1 MSLQQSGISAGTDQ
15 LQGTAFLQLGF
26 RPFFAG
32 AAIYAIISI
41 FVWMGVYQ
49 HGWSL
54 VPVGMPASLWHA
66 HELIYGYALAVIAG
80 FLLAAVKN
88 WTGESTVQGAG
99 LLILFLLWVFARV
112 AFLAAS
118 VVPLQVAAA
127 LDTLFLLGVLVAISL
142 PIIKVRQWKQLGI
155 VSKILLMLIFNSIF
169 YLAALASDA
178 ILMGQAVYFGLYLV
192 LALIF
197 VMARRVIPFFI
208 QNGVEYPVKLKNPL
222 WLDISSLVLFVLFV
236 IYDVLDI
243 SDLVTAVLAGL
254 LAVLHSVRLLLWYT
268 PGIWKKP
275 LLWVLYLAYASIVAG
290 FVLSAATAF
299 VGSSYF
305 LAVHAFTVGGI
316 GLLTLGMM
324 SRVTL
329 GHTGRNVFD
338 PPSGLGVMFALMLA
352 AAIVRVLLP
361 LFDMSRYPVWVAVS
375 QWLWI
380 VAFSLFLLRFLPMLI
395 RARVDG
401 RAG

>member
-1 MSLQQSGISAGTDQ
+1 MSLSPQDASQA
-15 LQGTAFLQLGF
+15 QGTAFLELGF

-32 AAIYAIISI
+32 ASVFAIVSI
-41 FVWMGVYQ
+41 VAWMGVYQ

-54 VPVGMPASLWHA
+54 VPAGMPATLWHA
-66 HELIYGYALAVIAG
+66 HELIFGYALAVIAG

-88 WTGESTVQGAG
+88 WTGGQTVQGG
-99 LLILFLLWVFARV
+99 SLLTLFLLWAFARL

-118 VVPLQVAAA
+118 VVPLQVAAI
-127 LDTLFLLGVLVAISL
+127 LDSLFLLGVLVAITL

-155 VSKILLMLIFNSIF
+155 VSKILLMLILNSIF
-169 YLAALASDA
+169 YLAVLASDPV
-178 ILMGQAVYFGLYLV
+178 LMGQAVYFGLYLV

-197 VMARRVIPFFI
+197 VMARRVLPFFI
-208 QNGVEYPVKLKNPL
+208 QNGVDYPVKLKNPL
-222 WLDISSLVLFVLFV
+222 WLDIGSLILFVLFA
-236 IYDVLDI
+236 IFDVLDL
-243 SDLVTAVLAGL
+243 SEMVTGVLAGL
-254 LAVLHSVRLLLWYT
+254 LALLHGIRLFFWYT

-275 LLWVLYLAYASIVAG
+275 LLWVLYLAYVSLVAG

-299 VGSSYF
+299 VGTSF
-305 LAVHAFTVGGI
+305 LLAVHAFTVGGI

-338 PPSGLGVMFALMLA
+338 PPSGLGVMFGLMLA

-361 LFDMSRYPVWVAVS
+361 LIDMSRYSIWVAVS

-380 VAFSLFLLRFLPMLI
+380 LAFSLFLLRFLPMLI
-395 RARVDG
+395 RPRVDG
-401 RAG
+401 RPG